1 MPKTTLR
8 SGLKIHYQRVGQGP
22 DLVMIHGLTGNLAVW
37 HLKIVPLLM
46 DHFRILTYDLRGHG
60 YSDVPTSGYTATDMA
75 GDLENL
81 LDALG
86 IKRAQ
91 LVGHSFGADIA
102 LYCALRDPGRVLKVA
117 AIEAALPAL
126 IHLRTRHDWIGW
138 AYWAEVLEQ
147 SGVTV
152 PPEHRCDLDYMIR
165 LSLNLPK
172 KWGPL
177 RGLPR
182 DPKAF
187 LRVLDGTSL
196 ARDYEVIGDLTLE
209 NIPRIQ
215 TPVCLIYAEG
225 SAFLGSHDYLQ
236 AHLPSAR
243 SILLPSTEWG
253 HFGPL
258 EQPEVVVGHLMDA
271 LAPHSATGNSR
282 LAAASRAR
290 LGA

>member
-1 MPKTTLR
+1 MPKATLR
-8 SGLKIHYQRVGQGP
+8 SGLKIHYLRVGQGP

-37 HLKIVPLLM
+37 HFKIVPLLV

-60 YSDVPTSGYTATDMA
+60 YSDVPAAGYTTGDMA
-75 GDLENL
+75 GDLDGLMDSLRIE
-81 LDALG
+81 
-86 IKRAQ
+86 RAH

-102 LYCALRDPGRVLKVA
+102 LHYALRNPGRVLAVA

-126 IHLRTRHDWIGW
+126 IHLRTREDWVGW
-138 AYWAEVLEQ
+138 AYWAEVLER
-147 SGVTV
+147 SGATV
-152 PPEHRCDLDYMIR
+152 PPEHRCDLDYLIR

-182 DPKAF
+182 DPKSF
-187 LRVLDGTSL
+187 LRVLDSTSL
-196 ARDYEVIGDLTLE
+196 TRDYEVVGDLTLE

-215 TPVCLIYAEG
+215 TPVHLICAEG
-225 SAFLGSHDYLQ
+225 SAFLGSHDYLH
-236 AHLPSAR
+236 AHLPNAH
-243 SILLPSTEWG
+243 SILLPRTEWG

-258 EQPEVVVGHLMDA
+258 EQPEVVAGHLVKV
-271 LAPHSATGNSR
+271 LARPSAAGNGR
-282 LAAASRAR
+282 AGAADRAK